1 MVYLLRLQEVA
12 LGPQDA
18 FIKCAMATFDH
29 PSDLVRRIAYPTVL
43 RPGLRID
50 SWVAALPAEE
60 EEQLPVR
67 PNLQGKEVGDIFYL
81 IESRPRNPWAAIG
94 SLAFLSVLLLA
105 LIVIPL
111 FRTDPLPKRET
122 LTMLY
127 LQPPAAAGNATKLR
141 APTPP
146 SPSIIAPTSTGI
158 LSPVHKTQEAPPP
171 PVGTTGGVVG
181 GDPGGVVGGVSGGVF
196 SEMLNSAPSVPV
208 LARSPVPTSVK
219 RIRVAARVA
228 EANLIHD
235 VTPQYPPEAGRARL
249 EGTVLLMAVIGKDGS
264 VKDVRV
270 ESGLPILAQAAIDAV
285 RQWRYKPY
293 LIDGEPVEVDS
304 RITINFTLSGA

>member
-1 MVYLLRLQEVA
+1 
-12 LGPQDA
+12 
-18 FIKCAMATFDH
+18 MATFDH
-29 PSDLVRRIAYPTVL
+29 PSDLIHRIAYPTVR

-50 SWVAALPAEE
+50 AQVAAWPAEE
-60 EEQLPVR
+60 EEQLPLR
-67 PNLQGKEVGDIFYL
+67 SNLQGKEVGDIFYL
-81 IESRPRNPWAAIG
+81 IEPRPRNPWAAIG
-94 SLAFLSVLLLA
+94 SLAFISVLLLA

-111 FRTDPLPKRET
+111 YRPVPLPKRET

-127 LQPPAAAGNATKLR
+127 LQPPPDAVGNATKFQALK
-141 APTPP
+141 TV
-146 SPSIIAPTSTGI
+146 STYTPTSTGI
-158 LSPVHKTQEAPPP
+158 TAPVQKTQEAPPP

-181 GDPGGVVGGVSGGVF
+181 GVPGGVIGGVPGGVF

-208 LARSPVPTSVK
+208 PAKSPLPTPVK
-219 RIRVAARVA
+219 RMRIASRVA

-249 EGTVLLMAVIGKDGS
+249 EGTVLLMAVIGKDGT

-293 LIDGEPVEVDS
+293 MIDGEPVEVDS